1 MSYLGWPRLHFS
13 GRFQA
18 DTSTV
23 NNDVRHYK
31 SDVFEPQFQ
40 KMMVGQGAGNN
51 QRTNGYW
58 NPEGTGAWR
67 MLGCRITG
75 AAQQGKLITD
85 ERDDATIGLLI
96 AGSNDRVAGKLV
108 DLDPQQQAVSQI
120 WGLRIALDDLQGN
133 RLLDSE
139 YMVSTFT
146 DLWKRQQIPQNFDQ
160 TLAAAFQSKLGD
172 VEWGNVTGYPILQA
186 LKVASEDG
194 LLSIRF
200 NVFGFDRSPE
210 ADDYTTGVVIGTIG
224 PTTKAE
230 PKHFVLGRQMVTQLV
245 CGNPTAPA
253 NEVYGFQCLD
263 HPQQKTM
270 SVDLGHSLP
279 ILGASGDLKDIGA
292 LYMAVDRCGELVQG
306 QCVAETKVALLG
318 KVNYLDQGW
327 YTQSAGIVDFNY
339 SDDDWL
345 TSNLKNHPLVLLK
358 NMGSNK
364 YQVLVVESCDGLYAR
379 VDNYVYRLNPGEEV
393 NLDFYATR
401 FGYPVALDLLI
412 SANNAMLGGAGTG
425 ATLNMKKW
433 PVPAVGKPASAM
445 HYPDSLSID
454 ASGHAQ
460 LTLKAD
466 AAGPGTPR
474 GYLDGQVYGVG
485 YSLQIAPTDYVY
497 DLWNFISILIW
508 DAWEDPDE
516 PTWYRD
522 IQPIM
527 EQYGNLYPIMSK
539 HLVELGDYDSVVK
552 YLKPLKLSFS
562 LPVSDPNSMPVSRD
576 LSANKRMGILKW
588 LENLD
593 SNGLPLKGQPQDR
606 PICPAPTAIT
616 KTHKIDADTV
626 PDPGGKLDYLMQ
638 ILARNH
644 SKNQG
649 EESC

>member
-1 MSYLGWPRLHFS
+1 MSYLGWPRLHFA

-40 KMMVGQGAGNN
+40 KMMVGRGGGNY

-75 AAQQGKLITD
+75 VVQQEQLITD
-85 ERDDATIGLLI
+85 ERDDAAIGLLI

-120 WGLRIALDDLQGN
+120 WGLKIALDDLQGN

-160 TLAAAFQSKLGD
+160 TLAAVFQSKLGA
-172 VEWGNVTGYPILQA
+172 VEWGDVSSYPVLLA
-186 LKVASEDG
+186 LKEASEEG

-200 NVFGFDRSPE
+200 NVFGFDRSPD
-210 ADDYTTGVVIGTIG
+210 ADDYTTGVVVGTIG

-230 PKHFVLGRQMVTQLV
+230 PRHFVLGRQMVAQV
-245 CGNPTAPA
+245 DQGNPTAPA
-253 NEVYGFQCLD
+253 NGVYGFQCLN
-263 HPQQKTM
+263 HPRQKIL
-270 SVDLGHSLP
+270 SADLGHCLP
-279 ILGASGDLKDIGA
+279 ILHANGDLQDIGN
-292 LYMAVDRCGELVQG
+292 LYMAVDKSGQLTQG
-306 QCVAETKVALLG
+306 QCIEETAVAILG
-318 KVNYLDQGW
+318 KVNYQERGW
-327 YTQSAGIVDFNY
+327 FQHSAGIVDFNY
-339 SDDDWL
+339 SADDWL
-345 TSNLKNHPLVLLK
+345 TSNLGNHPLLLLK
-358 NMGSNK
+358 K
-364 YQVLVVESCDGLYAR
+364 TDCADYQVLVCESLAGLYVRA
-379 VDNYVYRLNPGEEV
+379 DNYVYRLNPGEEV
-393 NLDFYATR
+393 FVDFYATR
-401 FGYPVALDLLI
+401 FGTPIALDLSM
-412 SANNAMLGGAGTG
+412 SANNSMLGGSGTG
-425 ATLNMKKW
+425 ATLNAKKW
-433 PVPAVGKPASAM
+433 PVPKVGSPASAI

-454 ASGHAQ
+454 TSGHCQ

-474 GYLDGQVYGVG
+474 GYLDGQIYGVG
-485 YSLQIAPTDYVY
+485 YSIQNAQTGYIYNP
-497 DLWNFISILIW
+497 WNFISVLVW
-508 DAWEDPDE
+508 DAWEVPDE
-516 PTWYRD
+516 PTWHSD

-576 LSANKRMGILKW
+576 LSANKRTGILKW
-588 LENLD
+588 LGNLD
-593 SNGLPLKGQPQDR
+593 CNGLPLKGQPEDH
-606 PICPAPTAIT
+606 PSCPGPTSTT
-616 KTHKIDADTV
+616 KTHKIDPDAA
-626 PDPGGKLDYLMQ
+626 PDPGGKMDYLMQ
-638 ILARNH
+638 ILTRN
-644 SKNQG
+644 KTKDQ
-649 EESC
+649 EDESC